1 MPFEDLKNV
10 FFKDLDDLTFQN
22 KEESLSSKKCTVT
35 WKDSNDHC
43 EWTLYLN
50 SFCFERIYIFLR
62 FNISIL
68 LRYNWHIIL
77 VSHLQHNNS
86 IYVYYNVIT
95 TSS

>member
-50 SFCFERIYIFLR
+50 SFYFEML
-62 FNISIL
+62 
-68 LRYNWHIIL
+68 
-77 VSHLQHNNS
+77 SHLDL
-86 IYVYYNVIT
+86 
-95 TSS
+95 

>member
-22 KEESLSSKKCTVT
+22 KEESLSSKKCTIT

-77 VSHLQHNNS
+77 VSDLQHNNS

>member
-77 VSHLQHNNS
+77 VSDLQHNNS